1 MFPDTKNINSEI
13 SAKIF
18 FAHVTCLMSNVT
30 CHLIFFLYIFFYI
43 FFQNYSVEG
52 LLSAG
57 SSSFLQYYLVQCNMM
72 LYVSPVQFQEDNLGT
87 YTCQAGNRLGKAET
101 KFIVRQHPRS
111 LPLLCDVST
120 FI

>member
-1 MFPDTKNINSEI
+1 
-13 SAKIF
+13 
-18 FAHVTCLMSNVT
+18 MSNVK
-30 CHLIFFLYIFFYI
+30 CHMSLDFISIIIFFYI

-72 LYVSPVQFQEDNLGT
+72 YDNPVQFQEDNLGT

-101 KFIVRQHPRS
+101 KFIVGQYAIS
-111 LPLLCDVST
+111 LPLLSNVLT
-120 FI
+120 